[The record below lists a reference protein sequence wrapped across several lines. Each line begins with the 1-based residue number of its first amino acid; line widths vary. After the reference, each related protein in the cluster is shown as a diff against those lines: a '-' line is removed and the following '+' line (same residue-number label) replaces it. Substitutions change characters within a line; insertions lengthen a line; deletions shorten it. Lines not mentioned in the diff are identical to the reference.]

1 MYEEL
6 GSIRGV
12 VDLSAQEALD
22 RAEAFLTQQ
31 GYTTMRRA
39 GNSLTVLR
47 HPPGGQTAGQK
58 NTLNLTVAAS
68 PQPGGGV
75 RIKVR
80 GNDREGMQERQ
91 DAWIQWSKSLPK
103 KPEPSDNGPSEQQEH
118 TTETPEVPLPPS
130 PTVERAHP
138 WTPPSSPSQ
147 PVSSPPGRESKVQ
160 RWFASAVGSRVT
172 VKREAVFTI
181 ATAVGLG
188 LLIAIPLYLL
198 GWLTP
203 TGSLSLTVSKQP
215 TAQDVLQAFRDQG
228 LEVGTVSN
236 LDDDPTWQS
245 GPIPKTY
252 KEALR
257 FSMPSLGR
265 DSLGNDKGGKV
276 LIFDSPKDLKPV
288 RDYYEGFSGMLASH
302 VYVNNAET
310 VLVQMSADD
319 VRKDKADRYGD
330 VLKNEF

>member
-1 MYEEL
+1 MYKEL

-47 HPPGGQTAGQK
+47 HPPGQTGGQK
-58 NTLNLTVAAS
+58 NTLNLTVTAS

-75 RIKVR
+75 RIRVR
-80 GNDREGMQERQ
+80 GNDQKGVQERQ
-91 DAWIQWSKSLPK
+91 DAWIEWSKSLPK
-103 KPEPSDNGPSEQQEH
+103 KPEASDNGSSDQQED
-118 TTETPEVPLPPS
+118 TTETPEVPLVPP
-130 PTVERAHP
+130 PTVEKPHP
-138 WTPPSSPSQ
+138 WAPSSPSQ
-147 PVSSPPGRESKVQ
+147 PVSSPPRRESKVQ
-160 RWFASAVGSRVT
+160 RWFASALGGVT

-228 LEVGTVSN
+228 LEVGSTSN

-245 GPIPKTY
+245 GPVPKTY